1 MSITSEQWREYEEY
15 LDTLTEE
22 ELAIELEWLRSV
34 GIAKQRGSVVSC
46 IENYTIQ

>member
-1 MSITSEQWREYEEY
+1 MSITNEQWREYEEY

-34 GIAKQRGSVVSC
+34 GIAKLRGSVVTS
-46 IENYTIQ
+46 IETNTLQ